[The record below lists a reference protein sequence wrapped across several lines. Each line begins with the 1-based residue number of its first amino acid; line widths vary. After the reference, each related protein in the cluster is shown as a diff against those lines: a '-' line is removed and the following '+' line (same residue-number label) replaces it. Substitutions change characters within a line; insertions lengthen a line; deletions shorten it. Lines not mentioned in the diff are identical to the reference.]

1 MATYYKYAERSAD
14 STINWAKV
22 GQGMTDMLQESERI
36 REEKKAAIDE
46 ASREYG
52 KTLQDLPSGDFQ
64 TANEFAIKFG
74 GKAQEQLLIQDR
86 LLKAGILKPNDY
98 AVLRQNLNDGTT
110 QMFDLAKEY
119 EAEYQDKLARID
131 NVDPANRSQ
140 QLESFLM
147 GQIEGLSNLSNVDAV
162 INPITGVVSLGKYIT
177 KTIDGK
183 EVRVLSDSPN
193 DVATVGELRNRIKA
207 KYDYFDVATATTQA
221 ADGLG
226 EVETQMLLAAERGG
240 DLNKIYS
247 LSDKKE
253 GMYLTKAEMANLQ
266 NQLNNNEISQV
277 EFDEIM
283 AANAYSGAEKLLIEE
298 MLVNKFNV
306 TSILTENLSG
316 TFTEEFD
323 EEKAKAAHA
332 KGDQSV
338 IFYKMTPTGLEA
350 QPTEEQE
357 KMAYDYLKT
366 QIRSKISVSEEAKTA
381 GAKPFAPQPTATTL
395 KNREEKEKQ
404 KNLVELWK
412 NIGTAT
418 DEKSRQNNIDAVIMA
433 ANVGKGEGDDKVVD
447 IIFEEDGKVTFKHS
461 DSDNDFT
468 TTGPVGTDATAW
480 MNLGIEIFGVMGAD
494 DMKAILGGV
503 TTIDPTGLRGMSS
516 GRAGAPKFEETEK
529 EAFIRYNKTEAPNAS
544 LFNTSQLVVGDE
556 DEAAKNV
563 RAMISSLGL
572 SDEIKVVIPLAPGYD
587 VITLEDADGNEINRL
602 DLDEYNANEFGTFR
616 DYILSLGADA
626 VEDLFNETYDYRKK
640 QKKAVSS
647 TTPKSNTSNSAA
659 ASGGTSRIP

>member
-22 GQGMTDMLQESERI
+22 GQGMTDMLQEEARI

-46 ASREYG
+46 ASREYA

-119 EAEYQDKLARID
+119 EAEFQDKLARID

-147 GQIEGLSNLSNVDAV
+147 GQIEGLSNLENVDAV
-162 INPITGVVSLGKYIT
+162 INPNTGVVSLGKYVT

-207 KYDYFDVATATTQA
+207 KYDYFDVAKATAQA

-226 EVETQMLLAAERGG
+226 EVKTQMLVAATRGG

-253 GMYLTKAEMANLQ
+253 GMYLTKAEMAKLQ
-266 NQLNNNEISQV
+266 NQLNNEEISQV

-283 AANAYSGAEKLLIEE
+283 AANSYSGSEKLLIEE

-366 QIRSKISVSEEAKTA
+366 QIRSKISVSEEAKAA
-381 GAKPFAPQPTATTL
+381 GAKPFAPQPSAASINN
-395 KNREEKEKQ
+395 KNAIKKQ
-404 KNLVELWK
+404 KNLATIWR

-418 DEKSRQNNIDAVIMA
+418 DPVERQNNIDALIMA
-433 ANVGKGEGDDKVVD
+433 ANVGKGENDDKVVD
-447 IIFEEDGKVTFKHS
+447 VVFEQDGRLTFVHS
-461 DSDNDFT
+461 DSDNNFT
-468 TTGPVGTDATAW
+468 TTGTIGTDATAW
-480 MNLGIEIFGVMGAD
+480 MNLGTEVFGVMGAD
-494 DMKAILGGV
+494 DMKTLLGGV
-503 TTIDPTGLRGMSS
+503 TTIDPTGLKGMSS
-516 GRAGAPKFEETEK
+516 GRAGAPEFEETE
-529 EAFIRYNKTEAPNAS
+529 EDAFIRYNKTEGANAQ
-544 LFNTSQLVVGDE
+544 LFNLSNLPNDE
-556 DEAAKNV
+556 DKAAINA
-563 RAMISSLGL
+563 RAMISALGL
-572 SDEIKVVIPLAPGYD
+572 SDKIKVTIPLSPGSD
-587 VITLEDADGNEINRL
+587 KIQLTDEKGKEITEALNLDNQDATELTGFIDFL
-602 DLDEYNANEFGTFR
+602 
-616 DYILSLGADA
+616 LSRAA
-626 VEDLFNETYDYRKK
+626 QSEEDLYNETYDYRKRK
-640 QKKAVSS
+640 GTVSS
-647 TTPKSNTSNSAA
+647 ATPSSSAS
-659 ASGGTSRIP
+659 ASGGTPR

>member
-14 STINWAKV
+14 STINWAQV
-22 GQGMTDMLQESERI
+22 GQGMTDMLKEETRI

-52 KTLQDLPSGDFQ
+52 KTLQDLPSGEFQ
-64 TANEFAIKFG
+64 TANEFAIKFA

-86 LLKAGILKPNDY
+86 LLKSGMLKPNDY

-119 EAEYQDKLARID
+119 EAEYQDKLSRID

-147 GQIEGLSNLSNVDAV
+147 GQMEGLSNLTNVDAV
-162 INPITGVVSLGKYIT
+162 INPITGVVSLGKYVT

-183 EVRVLSDSPN
+183 EVKVLSDSPN
-193 DVATVGELRNRIKA
+193 DVATIGELRNRIKT
-207 KYDYFDVATATTQA
+207 KYDYFDVATATANA

-226 EVETQMLLAAERGG
+226 EVKTQMLVAATRGG
-240 DLNKIYS
+240 DLNKIYA

-266 NQLNNNEISQV
+266 NQLNNKEISQV

-283 AANAYSGAEKLLIEE
+283 AANSYSGSEKLLIEE

-332 KGDQSV
+332 RGDQSV

-366 QIRSKISVSEEAKTA
+366 QIRSKISVSEEAKAA
-381 GAKPFAPQPTATTL
+381 GSKGYAPQPTAATI
-395 KNREEKEKQ
+395 KNREDKKKQ
-404 KNLVELWK
+404 ENLVELWK

-418 DEKSRQNNIDAVIMA
+418 DETSRQNNIDAVIMA
-433 ANVGKGEGDDKVVD
+433 ANVGKGENDDKVVD
-447 IIFEEDGKVTFKHS
+447 IIFETDGRVTFKHS

-480 MNLGIEIFGVMGAD
+480 MNLGTEIFGVMGAD
-494 DMKAILGGV
+494 DMKKILGGV

-516 GRAGAPKFEETEK
+516 GRAGAPEFEETEK
-529 EAFIRYNKTEAPNAS
+529 EAFIRYNKTESPNAA
-544 LFNTSQLVVGDE
+544 LFNTDKLVVGDE

-572 SDEIKVVIPLAPGYD
+572 SDEIKVDIPYTPGYD
-587 VITLEDADGNEINRL
+587 VVRISDADGNEINRL
-602 DLDEYNANEFGTFR
+602 DLDEYNAQEFGAFR

-647 TTPKSNTSNSAA
+647 ATPKSNTSNSAA
-659 ASGGTSRIP
+659 ASGGTSRI

>member
-22 GQGMTDMLQESERI
+22 GQGMTDMLQEEARI

-46 ASREYG
+46 ASREYA

-110 QMFDLAKEY
+110 QMFDLAREY
-119 EAEYQDKLARID
+119 EAEYQEKMERIN
-131 NVDPANRSQ
+131 NVDPAKRSQ
-140 QLESFLM
+140 QLESALM
-147 GQIEGLSNLSNVDAV
+147 AQIEGLSNLSNVDAV
-162 INPITGVVSLGKYIT
+162 INPNTGVVSLGKYVT

-207 KYDYFDVATATTQA
+207 KYDYFDVAKATTQA

-226 EVETQMLLAAERGG
+226 EVKTQMLVAATRGG
-240 DLNKIYS
+240 DLNKIYA

-253 GMYLTKAEMANLQ
+253 GVYLTKAEMSKLQ
-266 NQLNNNEISQV
+266 NQLDNDEISQV

-283 AANAYSGAEKLLIEE
+283 AANSYSGSEKLLIEE

-332 KGDQSV
+332 RGDQSV

-366 QIRSKISVSEEAKTA
+366 QIRSKISVSEEAKSA
-381 GAKPFAPQPTATTL
+381 GAKQYYRPTEFEMKRGAD
-395 KNREEKEKQ
+395 KQNQEKLS
-404 KNLVELWK
+404 NLWK
-412 NIGTAT
+412 DLGTET
-418 DEKSRQNNIDAVIMA
+418 DPAKKKQLAAAVISA
-433 ANVGKGEGDDKVVD
+433 ANYGKGEKDDRIMDLIFNENDGSITFVHSDESLNFTTPPIGDDAV
-447 IIFEEDGKVTFKHS
+447 
-461 DSDNDFT
+461 
-468 TTGPVGTDATAW
+468 AW
-480 MNLGIEIFGVMGAD
+480 MESAAELLGPQSRQDIKE
-494 DMKAILGGV
+494 ILGG
-503 TTIDPTGLRGMSS
+503 TTKINSEGLRGISV
-516 GRAGAPKFEETEK
+516 GREGDPEFEETEE
-529 EAFIRYNKTEAPNAS
+529 EAYVRNKKKKNPT
-544 LFNTSQLVVGDE
+544 LFSVDQIIE
-556 DEAAKNV
+556 DNEDDTAVNI
-563 RAMISSLGL
+563 RAMISELGL
-572 SDEIKVVIPLAPGYD
+572 EGVLSVDYFTDGSDEIVIN
-587 VITLEDADGNEINRL
+587 DANGKEVDRL
-602 DLDEYNANEFGTFR
+602 NMDDNNPTEFGSFIDR
-616 DYILSLGADA
+616 MIKRGAQA
-626 VEDLFNETYDYRKK
+626 EEDLYNETYDYRKRK
-640 QKKAVSS
+640 GKVSS
-647 TTPKSNTSNSAA
+647 ANNKDRSKYNKKKD
-659 ASGGTSRIP
+659 

>member
-22 GQGMTDMLQESERI
+22 GQGMTDMLQEEARI

-46 ASREYG
+46 ASREYA

-110 QMFDLAKEY
+110 QMFDLAREY
-119 EAEYQDKLARID
+119 EAEYQEKMERIN
-131 NVDPANRSQ
+131 NVDPAKRSQ
-140 QLESFLM
+140 QLESALM
-147 GQIEGLSNLSNVDAV
+147 AQIEGLSNLSNVDAV
-162 INPITGVVSLGKYIT
+162 INPNTGVVSLGKYVT

-207 KYDYFDVATATTQA
+207 KYDYFDVAKATTQA

-226 EVETQMLLAAERGG
+226 EVKTQMLVAATRGG
-240 DLNKIYS
+240 DLNKIYA

-253 GMYLTKAEMANLQ
+253 GVYLTKAEMSKLQ
-266 NQLNNNEISQV
+266 NQLDNDEISQV

-283 AANAYSGAEKLLIEE
+283 AANSYSGSEKLLIEE

-332 KGDQSV
+332 RGDQSV

-366 QIRSKISVSEEAKTA
+366 QIRSKISVSEEAKSA
-381 GAKPFAPQPTATTL
+381 GAKQYYRPTEFEMKRGAD
-395 KNREEKEKQ
+395 KQNQEKLS
-404 KNLVELWK
+404 NLWK
-412 NIGTAT
+412 DLGTET
-418 DEKSRQNNIDAVIMA
+418 DPAKKKQLAAAVISA
-433 ANVGKGEGDDKVVD
+433 ANYGKGEKDDRIMDLIFNENDGSITFVHSDESLNFTTPPIGDDAV
-447 IIFEEDGKVTFKHS
+447 
-461 DSDNDFT
+461 
-468 TTGPVGTDATAW
+468 AW
-480 MNLGIEIFGVMGAD
+480 MESAAELLGPQSRQDIKE
-494 DMKAILGGV
+494 ILGG
-503 TTIDPTGLRGMSS
+503 TTKINSEGLRGISV
-516 GRAGAPKFEETEK
+516 GREGDPEFEETEE
-529 EAFIRYNKTEAPNAS
+529 EAYVRNKKKKNPT
-544 LFNTSQLVVGDE
+544 LFSVDQIIE
-556 DEAAKNV
+556 DNEDDTAVNI
-563 RAMISSLGL
+563 RAMISELGL
-572 SDEIKVVIPLAPGYD
+572 EGVLSVDYFTDGSDEIVIN
-587 VITLEDADGNEINRL
+587 DANGKEVDRL
-602 DLDEYNANEFGTFR
+602 NMDDNNPTEFGSFIDR
-616 DYILSLGADA
+616 MIKRGAQA
-626 VEDLFNETYDYRKK
+626 EEDLYNETYDYRKRK
-640 QKKAVSS
+640 GKVSS
-647 TTPKSNTSNSAA
+647 TTPQKTTSSSAS
-659 ASGGTSRIP
+659 ASGGRPR

>member
-14 STINWAKV
+14 STINWTQV
-22 GQGMTDMLQESERI
+22 GKGMTDMLQEEGRI

-52 KTLQDLPSGDFQ
+52 KTLQDLPSGEFQ
-64 TANEFAIKFG
+64 TSNEFAIKFG

-86 LLKAGILKPNDY
+86 LLKSGMLKPNDY

-119 EAEYQDKLARID
+119 EAEYQDKMARIN

-140 QLESFLM
+140 QLESALM
-147 GQIEGLSNLSNVDAV
+147 AQIEGLSNLSNVDAV
-162 INPITGVVSLGKYIT
+162 INPNTGVVSLGKYVT

-183 EVRVLSDSPN
+183 EVRVLSNSPN
-193 DVATVGELRNRIKA
+193 DVATVGELRNRIKS
-207 KYDYFDVATATTQA
+207 KYDYFDVATSTAQA

-226 EVETQMLLAAERGG
+226 EVKTQMLVAATRGG
-240 DLNKIYS
+240 DLNKIYA

-253 GMYLTKAEMANLQ
+253 GMYLNKAEMAKLQ
-266 NQLNNNEISQV
+266 NQLNNEEISQV

-283 AANAYSGAEKLLIEE
+283 AANSYSGSEKLLIEE

-366 QIRSKISVSEEAKTA
+366 QIRSKISVSDEAKAA
-381 GAKPFAPQPTATTL
+381 GSKAFAPQATDATN
-395 KNREEKEKQ
+395 KNKNAIKNQ
-404 KNLVELWK
+404 KNLATIWRD
-412 NIGTAT
+412 IGTAT
-418 DEKSRQNNIDAVIMA
+418 NPVERQNNIDALIMA
-433 ANVGKGEGDDKVVD
+433 ANKGKGPKDDKVTDVV
-447 IIFEEDGKVTFKHS
+447 FEDDGKLTFVHS
-461 DSDNDFT
+461 DSDNNFT
-468 TTGPVGTDATAW
+468 TTGPIGTDATAW
-480 MNLGIEIFGVMGAD
+480 INLGTEIFDVMGAD
-494 DMKAILGGV
+494 DMKTLLGGV
-503 TTIDPTGLRGMSS
+503 TTIDPTGLKGMSS
-516 GRAGAPKFEETEK
+516 GRAGAPVYEETEK
-529 EAFIRYNKTEAPNAS
+529 EAYIRYNKTEGPNAS
-544 LFNTSQLVVGDE
+544 LFNTDRLVVNDE
-556 DEAAKNV
+556 SKTVTNV
-563 RAMISSLGL
+563 ANMLTALGL
-572 SDEIKVVIPLAPGYD
+572 DEKYEVD
-587 VITLEDADGNEINRL
+587 VDTSIVLGTDQIELINKETGKDVAFL
-602 DLDEYNANEFGTFR
+602 QLDEYNSKSFGDFR
-616 DYILSLGADA
+616 DFILSLGADQ
-626 VEDLFNETYDYRKK
+626 VEDLFSETYDYRTK
-640 QKKAVSS
+640 QKKVSS
-647 TTPKSNTSNSAA
+647 TTPKNSASE
-659 ASGGTSRIP
+659 SGGNARQ